1 MIIARIL
8 LNEGAKEKE
17 KEEEEGWK
25 VVCMR

>member
-8 LNEGAKEKE
+8 LNEGGKERE
-17 KEEEEGWK
+17 MEEEEGWK